1 MCPTQYIALPRTTS
15 PLPLHGYFME
25 SKRWGDGKKPT
36 LSLGSTI
43 AFGGFIDR
51 IRQEHNIDKAMLS
64 MEIEIAN
71 IAYITNRQNSPSRR
85 YFSFRMSAKKTNITL
100 QILILEQ
107 QLLEH
112 DGITTNPL
120 RKIIRVNL
128 RLALRN
134 KPCLN
139 L

>member
-1 MCPTQYIALPRTTS
+1 
-15 PLPLHGYFME
+15 ME

-51 IRQEHNIDKAMLS
+51 IQQEHNIDKAMLS

-85 YFSFRMSAKKTNITL
+85 YFSFRTSAKNTNITL

-128 RLALRN
+128 RLALHN
-134 KPCLN
+134 KPCQN
-139 L
+139 P